1 MRSFLGRLD
10 DDRPKL
16 SYESLHPVL
25 AFRNPGLA
33 DIISIDYVRQDPN
46 SGSSATRPLVE
57 APEFIVFQEF
67 ILAAEQRGESQII
80 HDR

>member
-16 SYESLHPVL
+16 SYESLHLVL

-33 DIISIDYVRQDPN
+33 DIISIDVRQDPN

-57 APEFIVFQEF
+57 APEFIVFQEL